1 MSNTILIKR
10 SNVANSV
17 PASGNLQPG
26 ELAINYIDGNLFYKD
41 NNGNVQTIA
50 SQKFV
55 SVSGNVV
62 AGNIQ
67 TIGTVSATGNITG
80 NYFIGNGSQLTGLAS
95 GVAGNS
101 TSIQYNNSGVLAG
114 SDNFTFNQTTNTVSI
129 VGTLDFIS
137 GGGNFIGLAAPS
149 SVTSNV
155 VYKLPSQDGMI
166 GNVLATDGSG
176 NTFWTGVNTGDLD
189 IIGRSGTITVATYN
203 GKILVY
209 SRSGIIPVPLTK

>member
-1 MSNTILIKR
+1 MANTILIKR
-10 SNVANSV
+10 SSVANSV
-17 PASGNLQPG
+17 PASGNLQAG
-26 ELAINYIDGNLFYKD
+26 ELAINYTDGNLFYKD
-41 NNGNVQTIA
+41 NNGNIQTIA
-50 SQKFV
+50 SQQFV

-80 NYFIGNGSQLTGLAS
+80 NYFIGNGSQLTGIVS

-114 SDNFTFNQTTNTVSI
+114 SDNFTFDQTTNTVSI

-155 VYKLPSQDGMI
+155 VYKLPSQDGI
-166 GNVLATDGSG
+166 TGNVLATDGSG